1 MINLF
6 YLVYAVFTIALII
19 NMLLLIP
26 SSTREKANEYFAII
40 FPPQV
45 IMTIINLMFIYPSTQ

>member
-26 SSTREKANEYFAII
+26 SSTRELANKYFAII
-40 FPPQV
+40 ATPQV
-45 IMTIINLMFIYPSTQ
+45 VMTIINLVFIL